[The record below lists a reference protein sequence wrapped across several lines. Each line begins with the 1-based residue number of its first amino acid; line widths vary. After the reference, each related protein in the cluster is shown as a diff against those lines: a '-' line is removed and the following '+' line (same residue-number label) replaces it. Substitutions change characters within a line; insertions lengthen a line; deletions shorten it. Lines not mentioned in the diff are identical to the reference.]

1 MYALEGHEENGRV
14 GHDNKIVQVFSVD
27 SHSDFYLHKAEKEV
41 KWYPVHLTSHP
52 PHHQEEEIIGLLC
65 WFV

>member
-41 KWYPVHLTSHP
+41 K
-52 PHHQEEEIIGLLC
+52 
-65 WFV
+65 